1 MAWLP
6 KRPLP
11 KTFGL
16 LLLATLNYCI
26 DQLNAGRILFRLDS
40 PYEAYQDG
48 CTWFDDHIPLG
59 LGCKIKVGRSNAKA
73 HSKFGDYVDHDVPI
87 TK

>member
-6 KRPLP
+6 RRLLL

-16 LLLATLNYCI
+16 PLLAALNYCI
-26 DQLNAGRILFRLDS
+26 DQLDAGRILFSVDS
-40 PYEAYQDG
+40 PYEAYHDG

-59 LGCKIKVGRSNAKA
+59 LGGKIKVGRSNAKA
-73 HSKFGDYVDHDVPI
+73 HLKFGDYVDHNVPV